1 LPGGRGYPSKFEV
14 TNHMGDPSPR
24 TDRRIDLHTHSRA
37 SDGELAAA
45 ELAARAAAA
54 GIGVWGLCDHDTV
67 AGLPEAGEAARQ
79 LGIRL
84 VPGIELSAFLDA
96 KEIHLL
102 GHFVDPA
109 HPSLRSFEDFLAV
122 RRRIRMEQIVEKLAR
137 VGVSVRA
144 EDIERHSGGKTIGRP
159 HVAKAIVEAG
169 AAATVKEAFDR
180 FIGEGRSCYVQRYR
194 LEADEAVRLVRGAGG
209 TTTVAHPGV
218 SKLERHELVR
228 LRAAGVDG
236 LEVHHADHVPSL
248 REKFMRIAEE
258 LDLVPTAGS
267 DYHGAT
273 ISPDRKLGA
282 TTMAAEDL
290 ARLEARRP

>member
-1 LPGGRGYPSKFEV
+1 
-14 TNHMGDPSPR
+14 MGDPAAT

-37 SDGELAAA
+37 SDGEFAPA
-45 ELAARAAAA
+45 ELASRAAAA
-54 GIGVWGLCDHDTV
+54 GIGVWGLTDHDTV
-67 AGLPEAGEAARQ
+67 AALPEAAEAARRH
-79 LGIRL
+79 GVRF

-102 GHFVDPA
+102 GHFIDPA
-109 HPSLRSFEDFLAV
+109 HPSMRSFEDFLAV
-122 RRRIRMEQIVEKLAR
+122 RRRIRMEQMVEKLAR
-137 VGVSVRA
+137 IGVKVRA

-180 FIGEGRSCYVQRYR
+180 FIGEGRAAYVQRYR
-194 LEADEAVRLVRGAGG
+194 LEVDEAVRLVRGAGG
-209 TTTVAHPGV
+209 TTTIAHPGV
-218 SKLERHELVR
+218 SKLERHQLVR

-236 LEVHHADHVPSL
+236 LEVHHADHVPSQ
-248 REKFMRIAEE
+248 REKYLAIARE

-267 DYHGAT
+267 DYHGVT
-273 ISPDRKLGA
+273 ISPDRRLGEI
-282 TTMAAEDL
+282 TMAAADL